1 MPVISPSDMR
11 KEWLFL
17 VGVAMV
23 LLVVSLWPRLSGD
36 LTQADVIAVVEDR
49 LAAAVDLRE
58 LEIAV
63 FSIIESRSDARLV
76 AARLVGE
83 VFELGFE
90 RAQEGWRW
98 IDIRAEGADAV
109 SVADFVHRLRSDNE
123 NGALD
128 ALRLINT
135 AEVAHRIR
143 NGRYAMLGELLEA
156 GFLMFDLQEIPP
168 RGFAIELEAT
178 ESTYRVYATPTAYP
192 RSGVRSFYSD
202 DTFVLRGGDRQGERA
217 GPDDQPFAEQ

>member
-11 KEWLFL
+11 KEWVFL
-17 VGVAMV
+17 VGVALV

-36 LTQADVIAVVEDR
+36 LTQADVIALVEER

-58 LEIAV
+58 VEIAV
-63 FSIIESRSDARLV
+63 FSITEEGSDVRLV

-83 VFELGFE
+83 VFELVFE
-90 RAQEGWRW
+90 RAQEGWVW
-98 IDIRAEGADAV
+98 IDVGAEGAEV
-109 SVADFVHRLRSDNE
+109 SSVADFVQRLRTDNE

-128 ALRLINT
+128 AIRLINT

-143 NGRYAMLGELLEA
+143 NGRYAMLGELLVA
-156 GFLMFDLQEIPP
+156 GFLMIDLQENPP

-192 RSGVRSFYSD
+192 RSGVHSFYSD
-202 DTFVLRGGDRQGERA
+202 DSFVLRGGDRQGGRA